1 MLTTLMGR
9 PSIRGWELRQGVESL
24 VEQVCR
30 SRKLYPPRVYWDGT
44 ITTAAVSAD
53 GLRMWLACPA
63 DDAIITRAVFVR
75 YVGFVLHEVL
85 HLVYTKGEP
94 AMPGYLRSLW
104 NGIEDAWIE
113 RRGIADRV
121 AGNIAA
127 VLSELLRQ
135 MAGEALAEVKDW
147 ADPKQYP
154 FALAVYLRPHATLK
168 VPLAAGL
175 EPIFAEAGR
184 RLEASTCSA
193 DNAAIAAW
201 VLEQLNLP
209 KQEDKPQ
216 DKPEQGQDKGDKG
229 NPADQ
234 PGNEPGEAPG
244 GAADKPSEGGEPGKP
259 GAPADGGEDKPS
271 DKPGNTPGEGSGKT
285 SDKPGT
291 PGDMRAPNVALPAR
305 EVEPTLG
312 GIPSGVQGTYCKA
325 NSVSRPG
332 VHTQNTSDK
341 ARVLPVGGR
350 LRNELRR
357 LFENTGTEAF
367 QRNRKAGAINTASLH
382 RIGTTERLFQRR
394 QETEG
399 VDSAVVLLLDISGSM
414 RDRGSKVG
422 RRSAAVSA
430 CVAIHEA
437 LTLAGCS
444 VCVLTFNSTV
454 SMSVPF
460 GAPTVKARA
469 SLERVECFD
478 GTNDSFAVRYGHEVL
493 LHRKE
498 ARRVLMVLTD
508 AGGQQDEVKVQI
520 KAGEALGISTVGVG
534 IQSDIAAVY
543 KVGVNVWELED
554 LGRAALGQ
562 LKLAA

>member
-1 MLTTLMGR
+1 MISTLMGR
-9 PSIRGWELRQGVESL
+9 ASIRGWELRQGVESL

-30 SRKLYPPRVYWDGT
+30 SRKLYPPRIYWDGT
-44 ITTAAVSAD
+44 IGTAAVSAD
-53 GLRMWLACPA
+53 GRKMWLACPA
-63 DDAIITRAVFVR
+63 DDAHITRAVFVR
-75 YVGFVLHEVL
+75 YVGYVLHEVL

-94 AMPGYLRSLW
+94 SMPGYLRSLW

-121 AGNIAA
+121 AGNINA
-127 VLSELLRQ
+127 VLTELLRQ
-135 MAGEALAEVKDW
+135 MTGEALAEVTDW
-147 ADPKQYP
+147 TDPRQYP
-154 FALAVYLRPHATLK
+154 FALAVYLRPHAAQK

-175 EPIFAEAGR
+175 EAIFAEAGR
-184 RLEASTCSA
+184 RLESSTCSA

-201 VLEQLNLP
+201 VLEQLQLP
-209 KQEDKPQ
+209 QDKPKDKPEDKPQ
-216 DKPEQGQDKGDKG
+216 EGDQGDKG
-229 NPADQ
+229 QPGDPKPAKGDAGDKPAEGDKPGGQ
-234 PGNEPGEAPG
+234 PGNG
-244 GAADKPSEGGEPGKP
+244 GKLGDK
-259 GAPADGGEDKPS
+259 
-271 DKPGNTPGEGSGKT
+271 
-285 SDKPGT
+285 
-291 PGDMRAPNVALPAR
+291 PGDMRAPDVSLPAR

-312 GIPSGVQGTYCKA
+312 GTPDGAQGTYCKET
-325 NSVSRPG
+325 SVSRPG
-332 VHTQNTSDK
+332 LHTQSTSDK
-341 ARVLPVGGR
+341 AKVLPVGGK

-367 QRNRKAGAINTASLH
+367 QRNRKSGAINTAALH
-382 RIGTTERLFQRR
+382 RIGSTERLFQRR

-414 RDRGSKVG
+414 RDRAGDTLG

-460 GAPTVKARA
+460 GAPAVKARA
-469 SLERVECFD
+469 ALERVECFD

-508 AGGQQDEVKVQI
+508 AAGQQAEVIDQI

-534 IQSDIAAVY
+534 IQANIDAVY
-543 KVGVNVWELED
+543 RVGVNVWKLDD

>member
-1 MLTTLMGR
+1 MLATLMGR

-30 SRKLYPPRVYWDGT
+30 SRAIAPPRIYWDGS
-44 ITTAAVSAD
+44 IGTAAVSSD
-53 GLRMWLACPA
+53 GRKMWLACPA
-63 DDAIITRAVFVR
+63 DDAQITRAVFVR
-75 YVGFVLHEVL
+75 YVGYVLHEVL
-85 HLVYTKGEP
+85 HMVYTKGEP

-104 NGIEDAWIE
+104 NGIEDAYIE
-113 RRGIADRV
+113 RRGIADKV
-121 AGNIAA
+121 AGNIRA

-135 MAGEALAEVKDW
+135 MTDEALAEVKDW

-154 FALAVYLRPHATLK
+154 FALAVYLRPHAVQK

-175 EPIFAEAGR
+175 ERIFSEAGR

-193 DNAAIAAW
+193 DNAEIAAW

-216 DKPEQGQDKGDKG
+216 DKPDEGQDKGQDKG
-229 NPADQ
+229 EPADGDADQ
-234 PGNEPGEAPG
+234 PGDQPGNDKGKPGESADGSKPAPG
-244 GAADKPSEGGEPGKP
+244 AGDKPADKPGEQ
-259 GAPADGGEDKPS
+259 PA
-271 DKPGNTPGEGSGKT
+271 
-285 SDKPGT
+285 
-291 PGDMRAPNVALPAR
+291 PGDMRAPDVSLPAR

-312 GIPSGVQGTYCKA
+312 GVPDGVQGTYCKA
-325 NSVSRPG
+325 SGVSRPG
-332 VHTQNTSDK
+332 THIYGD
-341 ARVLPVGGR
+341 RGRILPVGGR

-367 QRNRKAGAINTASLH
+367 QRNRKAGAISTAALH

-399 VDSAVVLLLDISGSM
+399 VDSAVVLLLDVSGSM
-414 RDRGSKVG
+414 RDRGDKVG
-422 RRSAAVSA
+422 RRTAAVSA

-437 LTLAGCS
+437 LTLAGCAVS
-444 VCVLTFNSTV
+444 VLTFNNTV
-454 SMSVPF
+454 SVAVPF
-460 GAPTVKARA
+460 GAPPVKARNA
-469 SLERVECFD
+469 LERVMCTE

-493 LHRKE
+493 LHRQE
-498 ARRVLMVLTD
+498 SRRVLMVLTD
-508 AGGQQDEVKVQI
+508 AGGQQEEVKAQI

-534 IQSDIAAVY
+534 IQSDVAAVY